1 MRVKL
6 ADVAAAAGVH
16 PGTASRALSPD
27 RQPLVG
33 PATVQ
38 RVLQAAADLGY
49 EPDLLA
55 RALRTQHSFTV
66 GVLMPDPEDLSVL
79 PLLRGVEDGLAAAGY
94 AALLAGPGGGDRA
107 AAVARLLARHV
118 DGLIIPGTAFAST
131 VYASTPP
138 DAWPPG
144 LPVVVA
150 GSPAAPARVPAAAV
164 DHAHGARLVLD
175 HLTGL
180 GHPRIGRI
188 TLPAGGAR
196 PSHRPGVTDVAAR
209 AGTAQEGRRCA
220 RALLE
225 RGCTAI
231 AAATDLLAAGA
242 LAAVTQ
248 AGLRCP
254 ADITVVGYGDT
265 PLSAALT
272 PPLTTVRLPYLQVGR
287 MAAELLLAAISGRA
301 APAEIRY
308 AAPELVIRASCAPR
322 PASDRHTRI

>member
-94 AALLAGPGGGDRA
+94 AALLAGPGGGDRD
-107 AAVARLLARHV
+107 AAVALLARHV

>member
-6 ADVAAAAGVH
+6 ADVAARAGVH

-27 RQPLVG
+27 RQSVLG
-33 PATVQ
+33 RDTVQ
-38 RVLQAAADLGY
+38 RVQQAAADLGY

-55 RALRTQHSFTV
+55 RGLRTHRSFTI
-66 GVLMPDPEDLSVL
+66 GVLMPGPDDPSVL

-94 AALLAGPGGGDRA
+94 AALLAGPGDRA
-107 AAVARLLARHV
+107 AAVARMRGRHV
-118 DGLIIPGTAFAST
+118 DGLIVPGR
-131 VYASTPP
+131 VYAAAPP

-150 GSPAAPARVPAAAV
+150 DSPPAPACVPAAAV
-164 DHAHGARLVLD
+164 DHVHGARLILD

-180 GHPRIGRI
+180 GHRRIGRI
-188 TLPAGGAR
+188 TLPASGQG

-209 AGTAQEGRRCA
+209 AGTAPEGRRCA
-220 RALLE
+220 RVLL
-225 RGCTAI
+225 GQGATAI

-242 LAAVTQ
+242 LAAVAE

-254 ADITVVGYGDT
+254 ADITVTGYGDT

-272 PPLTTVRLPYLQVGR
+272 PPLTTIRLPCFQVGR
-287 MAAELLLAAISGRA
+287 HAAELLLAAIAGRG

-308 AAPELVIRASCAPR
+308 AAPELVVRASCGVEP
-322 PASDRHTRI
+322 